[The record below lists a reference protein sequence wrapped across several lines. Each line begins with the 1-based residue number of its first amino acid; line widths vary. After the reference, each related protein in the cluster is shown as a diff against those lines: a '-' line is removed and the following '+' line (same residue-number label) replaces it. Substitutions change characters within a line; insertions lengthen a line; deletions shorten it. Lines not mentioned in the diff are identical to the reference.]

1 MRRFDR
7 GITPWALGFC
17 ALLGGCGATWP
28 AVIDPSDIADL
39 REARPH
45 ISRVRDLGAVHIG
58 QAGPL
63 LAESDGQFAIGE
75 MVLIEGSGF
84 GKQPTLTIGGRPA
97 EVRWRTQGGGIV
109 TQIPAGSAV
118 GAQTVSVQ
126 SGGGQA
132 AVPLQLSRL
141 AVLLD
146 GRRGQLQAL
155 RVARGGATPTAEAVG
170 SPLTIP
176 GAQALAL
183 SYDGAAAYVLLQ
195 GAPQAA
201 SSVAI
206 VDLVAPGGPRIAETR
221 QLRHPAQLLVAA
233 ERAGVLAM
241 IGTESA
247 QLTLWDIREARR
259 PAPWQPAA
267 LPASVKQARAAALH
281 PDGQLLALALPE
293 DNQIV
298 VLDVKPGLTA
308 VVPRQVAA
316 LSALPGMRQPLVHAH
331 GLRFSSDGSTLWL
344 SSGDNAD
351 SQTAGHQ
358 PTRITAM
365 ELKLPEAG
373 LGSGAEAGLEVLKT
387 LDLRD
392 AGAPLSL
399 ALARTPPVSAGTAI
413 RTPPEK
419 ATVFLTTTKSASGS
433 ASAAG
438 LWRSDLQGHIT
449 PLYSGK
455 ELLAG
460 LDVSPDAKL
469 AVTARVGSGAAGR
482 SLAVTDLETSAD
494 VKVPLGASDE
504 SDLAAPFDRLQLLL
518 QP

>member
-1 MRRFDR
+1 MFRGMRRFDR
-7 GITPWALGFC
+7 GIGLLFLG
-17 ALLGGCGATWP
+17 LVGGCGATWP
-28 AVIDPSDIADL
+28 AVIDPSDIADI
-39 REARPH
+39 REARPR

-58 QAGPL
+58 RPGPL
-63 LAESDGQFAIGE
+63 LAESDGQFVIGE

-97 EVRWRTQGGGIV
+97 EIRWRTEGGGIV
-109 TQIPAGSAV
+109 TQVPTGSSV
-118 GAQTVSVQ
+118 GSETLSVQ

-141 AVLLD
+141 ALLLD
-146 GRRGQLQAL
+146 GRRGQLQAV
-155 RVARGGATPTAEAVG
+155 RVARGGAAPMAEAVG
-170 SPLTIP
+170 LPLAVP
-176 GAQALAL
+176 GARALAV

-195 GAPQAA
+195 GAPGTA

-206 VDLVAPGGPRIAETR
+206 VDLVAPGGPHIVDTR
-221 QLRHPAQLLVAA
+221 PLRHPAQLLVAA

-241 IGTESA
+241 VGTESG

-267 LPASVKQARAAALH
+267 LPEGVKQARAAALH

-293 DNQIV
+293 DNRIAI
-298 VLDVKPGLTA
+298 LDVKPGLTE
-308 VVPRQVAA
+308 VMPRQVAI
-316 LSALPGMRQPLVHAH
+316 LSALPGQRQPLVHAH

-344 SSGDNAD
+344 SSGDNAE

-358 PTRITAM
+358 PTRITAL
-365 ELKLPEAG
+365 ELKQPEG
-373 LGSGAEAGLEVLKT
+373 GLEVLKT

-399 ALARTPPVSAGTAI
+399 ALARTPPVSSGTAI

-419 ATVFLTTTKSASGS
+419 ATVFLTTARSAGGS
-433 ASAAG
+433 ATTAG
-438 LWRSDLQGHIT
+438 LWRSDLQGHVT

-469 AVTARVGSGAAGR
+469 AVTARVGGPAGR

-494 VKVPLGASDE
+494 VKVPLGAADDA
-504 SDLAAPFDRLQLLL
+504 DLVAAADRVQLML